1 MPFLGN
7 LVGFAKGVSFCR
19 VVRLY
24 WALFLLNFTLN
35 FCFKLGIFGNG
46 AFDMGT
52 RTPRN
57 FDGTRFPGIKIE
69 EILPDLLA
77 GIDRKRGVPREAVF
91 REWALLLG
99 EKMASFTQPVS
110 FEDGVLTVI
119 VKSST
124 LYSLLRVHEKPRL
137 LRKLQDKF
145 QVKNLVF
152 KIG

>member
-1 MPFLGN
+1 
-7 LVGFAKGVSFCR
+7 
-19 VVRLY
+19 
-24 WALFLLNFTLN
+24 
-35 FCFKLGIFGNG
+35 
-46 AFDMGT
+46 MGT

-57 FDGTRFPGIKIE
+57 FDGTRSPGVKIA